1 MVKYLYVIL
10 ACFFAAKGAAGQSL
24 FEVNKG
30 IVRFSSVAPHE
41 LITAESKELKGAL
54 DSRKKSFAFK
64 LPIASFKGFNS
75 PLQREHFNENYM
87 ETEVYPFATFSGKII
102 EDLDIGKEG
111 IYKVRAKGRLQ
122 IHGVVQER
130 IINVEINNK
139 GREMTFRSS
148 FIISLIDHSI
158 KIPRVVY
165 DKLAPDIKVS
175 VDGILNQTAQ

>member
-1 MVKYLYVIL
+1 MTKYIYVIL
-10 ACFFAAKGAAGQSL
+10 LCLFTVKPVAGQTL
-24 FEVNKG
+24 FEINKG

-54 DSRKKSFAFK
+54 DTRKKTFAFK

-87 ETEVYPFATFSGKII
+87 ETELYPFATFSGKII
-102 EDLDIGKEG
+102 EDIDLAKEG
-111 IYKVRAKGRLQ
+111 TYKIRAKGRLQ

-130 IINVEINNK
+130 ILNVEIINK
-139 GREMTFRSS
+139 GKDLIFHSS
-148 FIISLIDHSI
+148 FIISLIDHTI

-175 VDGILNQTAQ
+175 VDGTLILTAQ